1 MWHAFQNSE
10 IWNRCPSLCWLH
22 WDSGNCLHSLIWIH
36 CTQTLQIGKGH
47 SSKLCSTGIVH
58 RRPSHELCQ
67 QQTQWS
73 HVFFFHIV
81 FVISISNENALFC
94 FHAAFAILIWTELK
108 ECCLNPLPIQPRSV
122 DIFVWSHHRIAI
134 DKLHLSSHMIKWF
147 DGIKL
152 MIAFDNIIM
161 IAFDDTLRSHSMHS
175 MIHYDRIRWFTWST
189 HSWWSHCLNFGSY
202 DRIVWVKHL
211 MTFDAV
217 SLVSANDFDRIWLF
231 DRIKIW
237 CQHIMDYLTWS
248 NHLMAYFESKD
259 LTL

>member
-47 SSKLCSTGIVH
+47 SSKLCSTGIAH

-134 DKLHLSSHMIKWF
+134 VWQTASLESHDQMIWWHQTY
-147 DGIKL
+147 DRIRQHYYDCIRWYTT
-152 MIAFDNIIM
+152 IAFD
-161 IAFDDTLRSHSMHS
+161 AFDDTLRSHSM
-175 MIHYDRIRWFTWST
+175 IHMVNSLMVIALFEFWVI
-189 HSWWSHCLNFGSY
+189 WSHCLSQ
-202 DRIVWVKHL
+202 
-211 MTFDAV
+211 TFD
-217 SLVSANDFDRIWLF
+217 DIR
-231 DRIKIW
+231 
-237 CQHIMDYLTWS
+237 CC
-248 NHLMAYFESKD
+248 ESSKC
-259 LTL
+259 